1 MSGSMA
7 LGSMGAGGPAGY
19 RSACIV
25 LDAFET
31 LAGVGRTRLTRV
43 YAVRPRRAEC
53 GEVRDVCHLE
63 QTAAATAI
71 TL

>member
-7 LGSMGAGGPAGY
+7 LGSMGASGPAGY

-31 LAGVGRTRLTRV
+31 LAGVGGTRLIEYTR
-43 YAVRPRRAEC
+43 
-53 GEVRDVCHLE
+53 
-63 QTAAATAI
+63 
-71 TL
+71 